1 MLSCFRYIVGGEFF
15 THLRKVWLLL
25 NGVATLQQ
33 LGRRKEHHP
42 LVLLHTSFSH
52 VWMMRKIWWRFLH
65 LFTMFDVELG
75 HRPPTTVTLAG
86 RPLWKWAVPLL
97 RSTDHLHFRVPSCPV
112 LMGTQSPQTCEFSYR
127 LRFDSS
133 WDYFFFEIFDDLCD
147 LSFPLKLAQPC
158 WKTGAGAADQPFF
171 PQVLSWVEHCV
182 PWPQAREHLD
192 QCGRLGNPKRR
203 EDFFCWFGRC
213 DSTAQKSQNGRQ
225 NRCMEFDSIN
235 SRKTEEKTH
244 LKDIRLWFSA
254 LLNHHVMEF
263 SIFSCSKPPFGDR
276 FPIAKNCFS
285 CFFFPAAFSSI
296 SQAMWS
302 SRTSALPKS

>member
-1 MLSCFRYIVGGEFF
+1 MKTPNITFKSTKSHLWSESHCLVNVVLSRMLSCFRYIVGGEFF

-33 LGRRKEHHP
+33 LGRVKKRKP
-42 LVLLHTSFSH
+42 PIGSVHTCFSH

-75 HRPPTTVTLAG
+75 HRPPATVTLAG

-112 LMGTQSPQTCEFSYR
+112 LMGTQSPQTYEFSYR

-133 WDYFFFEIFDDLCD
+133 WDYFLRDFRWFLWQVFHWNLRSCTCLELEPG
-147 LSFPLKLAQPC
+147 LPLISQ
-158 WKTGAGAADQPFF
+158 F

-203 EDFFCWFGRC
+203 VDDLLVWEVWL
-213 DSTAQKSQNGRQ
+213 
-225 NRCMEFDSIN
+225 N
-235 SRKTEEKTH
+235 SPEVPEGT
-244 LKDIRLWFSA
+244 
-254 LLNHHVMEF
+254 
-263 SIFSCSKPPFGDR
+263 SK
-276 FPIAKNCFS
+276 
-285 CFFFPAAFSSI
+285 
-296 SQAMWS
+296 
-302 SRTSALPKS
+302 